1 MRNIKKF
8 LMLAMTIIPLFSSM
22 TVNASTVSVTAK
34 QNADYMMSTDKDGTP
49 NWFNGVCYSNS
60 YEDLKIAYGNNE
72 KALYHHCLE
81 YGFQEGRLVSP
92 ILDVAKYK
100 KAYPDLEKA
109 FGNNW
114 ELYVRHYFEYG
125 IAEGRENFT
134 GFDAQTY
141 LNIYPDLQ
149 NAFGTDLGLAT
160 RHYIEHGL
168 SESRI
173 YNWPRPAADDNDSSE
188 DSDDSDSDS
197 SDDNSSD
204 DTFTGEKRVDYD
216 GYYTLKTYE
225 NGRLMTEIY
234 YLPDDTLN
242 MTNRYHYDANGNLF
256 ERVTTY
262 EDGSGS
268 AKSTYTDGLLMAI
281 IYYDAQDAV
290 TSTLTYEY
298 DSNRKQI
305 KYIDEKPDGSKEIG
319 ELANGKCMKKTE
331 ISTDGSKKVTE
342 YDEAGN
348 VTDVTNYDAD
358 GNVINPD
365 SDASTPAN

>member
-141 LNIYPDLQ
+141 LNIYPD
-149 NAFGTDLGLAT
+149 T
-160 RHYIEHGL
+160 I
-168 SESRI
+168 
-173 YNWPRPAADDNDSSE
+173 
-188 DSDDSDSDS
+188 
-197 SDDNSSD
+197 
-204 DTFTGEKRVDYD
+204 
-216 GYYTLKTYE
+216 
-225 NGRLMTEIY
+225 
-234 YLPDDTLN
+234 LN
-242 MTNRYHYDANGNLF
+242 MVYLKAESTTGQDRQQMTTTLQKT
-256 ERVTTY
+256 VTILTVIPQMIIP
-262 EDGSGS
+262 
-268 AKSTYTDGLLMAI
+268 LMIHSPVKKELIMMDI
-281 IYYDAQDAV
+281 IH
-290 TSTLTYEY
+290 
-298 DSNRKQI
+298 
-305 KYIDEKPDGSKEIG
+305 
-319 ELANGKCMKKTE
+319 
-331 ISTDGSKKVTE
+331 
-342 YDEAGN
+342 
-348 VTDVTNYDAD
+348 
-358 GNVINPD
+358 
-365 SDASTPAN
+365 